1 MRSDNWPLS
10 EIVREI
16 LLGDEEHQ
24 RIEVYGREIVSVIPD
39 LQLEFDNQSV
49 RRRHRRR
56 SDTWWR

>member
-16 LLGDEEHQ
+16 VLGDEEHQ

-49 RRRHRRR
+49 RQRHRR
-56 SDTWWR
+56 